1 MSLAGLPDVDQP
13 NMESSVPLSEREQ
26 EQEVDEEE
34 EEEEDIDGVPIA
46 PELMALYFSRSNGIM
61 DDSGQEVSMK

>member
-26 EQEVDEEE
+26 EQEVDEE